1 MRWMLII
8 AGLVVG
14 LVSGPAV
21 ATPPPYT
28 AFYEAFAYGNT
39 LKTHSTLNY
48 EPGRVRMSLDA
59 RIVGFLRILG
69 RFEMSR
75 ESIIS
80 NGPDGLRLL
89 ESHSTQVQPR
99 RTREAHTRFDW
110 ETGEAHGVSNG
121 KTFNLKVDDDIQDY
135 LSVLLVVMQELRT
148 GAAETRQ
155 TVDVIERDRVRSY
168 RLVREGT
175 ERLDTALGRLDTIK
189 VTRSDPKRGV
199 ALSAWFAPELHYLPV
214 RFDYEADSRVYV
226 LNITGLDWH

>member
-8 AGLVVG
+8 AGLVAG
-14 LVSGPAV
+14 LVSAPAV

-59 RIVGFLRILG
+59 RVVGFLRILG

-80 NGPDGLRLL
+80 NGPEGLRLL
-89 ESHSTQVQPR
+89 ESHQTQVQPR

-121 KTFNLKVDDDIQDY
+121 RTFSVQVDDDVQDY
-135 LSVLLVVMQELRT
+135 LSVLLVVMQELRS

-155 TVDVIERDRVRSY
+155 TVEVIERGRVRSY
-168 RLVREGT
+168 RLEREGT
-175 ERLDTALGRLDTIK
+175 ERLDTALGRLDTVR
-189 VTRSDPKRGV
+189 VTRSDPERDIS
-199 ALSAWFAPELHYLPV
+199 LSAWFAPELHYLPV
-214 RFDYEADSRVYV
+214 RFDYEADGRIYV